1 MSKKIIDFLKYNNAT
16 ILILAFIVLFGG
28 SVFAASETGQ
38 EMIGEKEIKTLG
50 VDNTLLLEADL
61 DNLDMDY
68 KIERITE
75 DDLYYYVTY
84 TYLDIAL
91 VNSAWQYQIQ
101 ENIRKISKK
110 AKKDMGLYMAEEL
123 KEQYES
129 RLKDLKEAKER
140 ALRAG
145 GGETRTEV
153 ISYGGLIGKTLD
165 LAGTVFPGYE
175 PVKTRTI
182 PSPAIPP
189 SVLAAREKSGSED
202 GAADSL
208 TEVYEDYI
216 ARMDPDRDDIFGVMD
231 NCPEAANPGQEDGD
245 GDGTGDLC
253 DADGES
259 GSEIDAPDPDPGIS
273 VEESTVDAEETAT
286 NTVEELIEEIII
298 NNTGGEDA
306 VPDETETPD
315 PIEPEA
321 GTDEGADVEIV
332 EL

>member
-16 ILILAFIVLFGG
+16 ILILAFIVLSGG
-28 SVFAASETGQ
+28 GVFAASDPGQ
-38 EMIGEKEIKTLG
+38 AMIGEKEIKTLG

-61 DNLDMDY
+61 DNLDMDF

-75 DDLYYYVTY
+75 DELYYYVTY

-101 ENIRKISKK
+101 ENVRKISKK
-110 AKKDMGLYMAEEL
+110 AKKDIGSYMAEEL

-129 RLKDLKEAKER
+129 RLKDLGEAKER

-145 GGETRTEV
+145 GEETRTEV

-165 LAGTVFPGYE
+165 LAGEVFPGYE

-189 SVLAAREKSGSED
+189 SVLAAREKSVSED

-231 NCPEAANPGQEDGD
+231 NCPDVANPGQEDGD
-245 GDGTGDLC
+245 GDGTGDAC
-253 DADGES
+253 ETDGES
-259 GSEIDAPDPDPGIS
+259 GSETDSQDPDLGTS
-273 VEESTVDAEETAT
+273 TEESAIGSEDTAT

-298 NNTGGEDA
+298 NNTGVENA
-306 VPDETETPD
+306 VPDETDIPE

-321 GTDEGADVEIV
+321 ETEEEPDVEIV